1 MAALLAQFAQN
12 GGTILCAE
20 AEEPKL
26 RRSRHP
32 LPVGRRFLRKSA
44 AACRSFLRVPLHQI
58 AQALPSGCRPFSLK
72 RPDGSPAVG
81 IAATVRDFDREGVRM
96 CYFVNLQ
103 THATPLTIRV
113 KGAAAVRFDPSTGKR
128 SPVPSV
134 QEEGTLCFSI
144 MLEPHGSAIFFVFEK
159 LHPSLARRKKAAASA
174 PLASIRPCLSPT
186 WEILRS
192 DLNAITLD
200 RCDCSFNG
208 VHVEKNIPAIEITE
222 RACMLGQPVELRL
235 TYRFQISQSLDGP
248 FSGV

>member
-1 MAALLAQFAQN
+1 MWAPSATGRLSSPHALSLDAAVWLRCSRSSPETVGPSSVLK
-12 GGTILCAE
+12 
-20 AEEPKL
+20 AEEPKAQAGVGIPYLSDGVSCANL
-26 RRSRHP
+26 RR
-32 LPVGRRFLRKSA
+32 LAGG
-44 AACRSFLRVPLHQI
+44 FLRVPLHQI

-103 THATPLTIRV
+103 AHATPLTIRV

-159 LHPSLARRKKAAASA
+159 LHPGHWQGGKRQQPPR
-174 PLASIRPCLSPT
+174 PLHLS
-186 WEILRS
+186 
-192 DLNAITLD
+192 
-200 RCDCSFNG
+200 
-208 VHVEKNIPAIEITE
+208 VHVFRQPGRSSAAIST
-222 RACMLGQPVELRL
+222 P
-235 TYRFQISQSLDGP
+235 
-248 FSGV
+248 